1 MEAPKTYNCSVC
13 GAGYTGQDACGDIDP
28 AAIQSAIEAFKGT
41 LSSEITGLYGKLEKI
56 SPDVDEAIK
65 VQNQSFAPQLEQIGA
80 NLKSIQSDIES
91 ALDAAGL
98 YDRALIVHDNL
109 QVGYNN
115 EAAAKASACAASH
128 TPPTTTS

>member
-13 GAGYTGQDACGDIDP
+13 GKSFPAEDANGDIDP
-28 AAIQSAIEAFKGT
+28 AAIQSAIEAFKGS
-41 LSSEITGLYGKLEKI
+41 LSSEITGLFTKLEKI
-56 SPDVDEAIK
+56 HPDVDQAIK
-65 VQNQSFAPQLEQIGA
+65 VQNQSFAPQVEQIGA

-98 YDRALIVHDNL
+98 YERAVIVHDNL

-115 EAAAKASACAASH
+115 EAAASASACAASH
-128 TPPTTTS
+128 TPPTTTA

>member
-13 GAGYTGQDACGDIDP
+13 GQSFTGKDANGDIDP
-28 AAIQSAIEAFKGT
+28 AAIQSAIETFKTAVENAIRGIVT
-41 LSSEITGLYGKLEKI
+41 KLEGI
-56 SPDVDEAIK
+56 EPDVDSSIR
-65 VQNQSFAPQLEQIGA
+65 VQGKSFAPQVEQICTNA
-80 NLKSIQSDIES
+80 KQIQSDITG

-98 YDRALIVHDNL
+98 YEKAVIVHDNL

-115 EAAAKASACAASH
+115 EAAGQASACAASH